1 MSALRAAADG
11 SDPTPLIERV
21 AVLGAGVMGAQIAA
35 LCANAGL
42 EVHLLDL
49 PDGEDPAGRA
59 RLAIDGLTTL
69 RPPPLYVTDLTQSI
83 HPGSLEDPA
92 EILASVD
99 WVIEV
104 IVENLD
110 IKAQVLQR
118 IAPFVADHAVLSTNT
133 SGLSI
138 AALSQSL
145 PTDLRC
151 RFLGIHFFNPP
162 RYMKLVEA
170 IPGPDTDP
178 ALLSSMQAF
187 LSQRL
192 GKGVV
197 VCRDTPNFIANRLGI
212 FSVVDGL
219 HRMIESGLTVE
230 EVDAATGLALGRPR
244 SATLRLCDLIGLDTL
259 LHVAA
264 TSFDTL
270 PPHPGGERLAPPAT
284 VQRLVAEG
292 RLGAKSGAGFYRKAG
307 AGIEVLD
314 LQTMDY
320 RTPVAVDPPVAPR
333 NSLGD
338 RITTVWEGEDRLSQF
353 ARELLLA
360 TLTYG
365 AHCAESVAHSLEDV
379 DRTFRWGFN
388 WEAGPFE
395 IIDILGAGRVR
406 EAIVATGAPVPALLD
421 RIADGEPA
429 TVYTADSILAPA
441 GDRRTK
447 RTGTESPTDEQR
459 LAGGEVLMETD
470 GVRLVYLGEGA
481 AVVEIRGKLN
491 TLPPAVL
498 QGLQA
503 ALAHEAFDILAITG
517 AGAHFSAGADL
528 KYVLQL
534 VDETQWDELDT
545 YLRLFQETTS
555 AVRYA
560 SVPVVAAARGL
571 ALGGGCELCLTSA
584 SRVAAGE
591 LRIGLVETKVGVI
604 PGAGGCKEIV
614 RRFGTNIEAIF
625 PTLQQG
631 LMSDNALQARALG
644 FLEPGDLVQ
653 LDEQR
658 LLGPAL
664 AQARTLLANGWVP
677 PEPEAL
683 NVAGPE
689 VLARIEGALAIEADA
704 GCLSAHDVTV
714 ARALARTL
722 CGGGDSGLVTES
734 RLLELERE
742 SFLTLCGTP
751 ATRARIDH
759 MLRSGKPLRN

>member
-1 MSALRAAADG
+1 
-11 SDPTPLIERV
+11 
-21 AVLGAGVMGAQIAA
+21 
-35 LCANAGL
+35 
-42 EVHLLDL
+42 
-49 PDGEDPAGRA
+49 
-59 RLAIDGLTTL
+59 
-69 RPPPLYVTDLTQSI
+69 
-83 HPGSLEDPA
+83 
-92 EILASVD
+92 
-99 WVIEV
+99 
-104 IVENLD
+104 
-110 IKAQVLQR
+110 
-118 IAPFVADHAVLSTNT
+118 
-133 SGLSI
+133 
-138 AALSQSL
+138 
-145 PTDLRC
+145 
-151 RFLGIHFFNPP
+151 
-162 RYMKLVEA
+162 
-170 IPGPDTDP
+170 
-178 ALLSSMQAF
+178 MQAF
-187 LSQRL
+187 VSQRL

-270 PPHPGGERLAPPAT
+270 PPHPGSERLAPPAT

>member
-1 MSALRAAADG
+1 M
-11 SDPTPLIERV
+11 
-21 AVLGAGVMGAQIAA
+21 
-35 LCANAGL
+35 
-42 EVHLLDL
+42 
-49 PDGEDPAGRA
+49 
-59 RLAIDGLTTL
+59 
-69 RPPPLYVTDLTQSI
+69 
-83 HPGSLEDPA
+83 
-92 EILASVD
+92 
-99 WVIEV
+99 
-104 IVENLD
+104 
-110 IKAQVLQR
+110 
-118 IAPFVADHAVLSTNT
+118 
-133 SGLSI
+133 
-138 AALSQSL
+138 
-145 PTDLRC
+145 
-151 RFLGIHFFNPP
+151 
-162 RYMKLVEA
+162 
-170 IPGPDTDP
+170 
-178 ALLSSMQAF
+178 
-187 LSQRL
+187 
-192 GKGVV
+192 
-197 VCRDTPNFIANRLGI
+197 
-212 FSVVDGL
+212 
-219 HRMIESGLTVE
+219 
-230 EVDAATGLALGRPR
+230 
-244 SATLRLCDLIGLDTL
+244 
-259 LHVAA
+259 
-264 TSFDTL
+264 
-270 PPHPGGERLAPPAT
+270 
-284 VQRLVAEG
+284 
-292 RLGAKSGAGFYRKAG
+292 
-307 AGIEVLD
+307 
-314 LQTMDY
+314 
-320 RTPVAVDPPVAPR
+320 
-333 NSLGD
+333 
-338 RITTVWEGEDRLSQF
+338 
-353 ARELLLA
+353 
-360 TLTYG
+360 
-365 AHCAESVAHSLEDV
+365 
-379 DRTFRWGFN
+379 
-388 WEAGPFE
+388 
-395 IIDILGAGRVR
+395 
-406 EAIVATGAPVPALLD
+406 
-421 RIADGEPA
+421 
-429 TVYTADSILAPA
+429 
-441 GDRRTK
+441 
-447 RTGTESPTDEQR
+447 
-459 LAGGEVLMETD
+459 
-470 GVRLVYLGEGA
+470 
-481 AVVEIRGKLN
+481 
-491 TLPPAVL
+491 
-498 QGLQA
+498 
-503 ALAHEAFDILAITG
+503 
-517 AGAHFSAGADL
+517 
-528 KYVLQL
+528 